1 MLDRLPARDGSVLIE
16 ALAALAIISLTV
28 VASLNSFAESIHR
41 LQQAEERLSALGEAR
56 SLVARTSGAEALSTG
71 TIRGETP
78 SGRKWTIVVEEEA
91 TTASGGV
98 RLFRI
103 STAVTSKYQKAPL
116 IMLRTLTVTGV
127 KPE

>member
-1 MLDRLPARDGSVLIE
+1 
-16 ALAALAIISLTV
+16 
-28 VASLNSFAESIHR
+28 
-41 LQQAEERLSALGEAR
+41 
-56 SLVARTSGAEALSTG
+56 VARTSGADALSTG

-78 SGRKWTIVVEEEA
+78 SGRKWTVVVEEEA
-91 TTASGGV
+91 ATASGGV

-103 STAVTSKYQKAPL
+103 STAVESKYQKAPL

>member
-1 MLDRLPARDGSVLIE
+1 LLDRLAARNGSVLIE

-28 VASLNSFAESIHR
+28 VASLNGFAESIHR

-78 SGRKWTIVVEEEA
+78 SGRTWTVVVEEA
-91 TTASGGV
+91 SPASGGV

-103 STAVTSKYQKAPL
+103 STAVESKRQKAPL
-116 IMLRTLTVTGV
+116 IMLRTLTVTGL

>member
-1 MLDRLPARDGSVLIE
+1 MLDRLAARNGSVLIE

-28 VASLNSFAESIHR
+28 VASLNGFAESIHR

-78 SGRKWTIVVEEEA
+78 SGRTWTVVVEEA
-91 TTASGGV
+91 SPASGGV

-103 STAVTSKYQKAPL
+103 STAVESKRQKAPL
-116 IMLRTLTVTGV
+116 IMLRTLTVTGL